1 MTIRL
6 NLEPFCNAPNGSQVR
21 LVWRSEGR
29 GDPERHVLQ
38 TLEPKVQFI
47 EIPSEAPNSYDG
59 QLFRIIWQ
67 LELWHQKQLLETRA
81 LRIGLNTPDPYVM
94 NGLKRNPFA
103 LEIGAVPRHLWLDR
117 GSSIAPP
124 ANSKTLWQFLGVKG
138 AGKSSQLQHWREQ
151 TGGVYHYCDPTWRSR
166 LTPPP
171 VANIAYWDEADRI
184 APTILQNALVRA
196 ARVGA
201 TIVVGT
207 HRDLSAEA
215 LRAGMTNV
223 ATIRL
228 AGISRSQLLAWA
240 AQRIQTSSLPDGTTY
255 VISEEDADTMLG
267 QSPDSWR
274 ELASLLHS
282 HCASWVTA
290 QTG

>member
-38 TLEPKVQFI
+38 TLEPGVHAI
-47 EIPSEAPNSYDG
+47 EIPNDAPLSYDG

-67 LELWHQKQLLETRA
+67 LELWHQEQLLDTRA
-81 LRIGLNTPDPYVM
+81 LRIGLNTPDPYVLQ
-94 NGLKRNPFA
+94 GLKRNPFA
-103 LEIGAVPRHLWLDR
+103 LEIGAVPAHLWLDR
-117 GSSIAPP
+117 SSNIAPL

-138 AGKSSQLQHWREQ
+138 AGKSSQLQHW
-151 TGGVYHYCDPTWRSR
+151 CDPTWHSR

-171 VANIAYWDEADRI
+171 VASIAYWDEADRI
-184 APTILQNALVRA
+184 APVMLYNALTRA
-196 ARVGA
+196 ARFGS

-215 LRAGMTNV
+215 LRSGITNV
-223 ATIRL
+223 VTIRL
-228 AGISRSQLLAWA
+228 VGISRSQLLEWA
-240 AQRIQTSSLPDGTTY
+240 AQRIQASSLPDGTAYT
-255 VISEEDADTMLG
+255 ISEDDADTMLE

-282 HCASWVTA
+282 HCASWMTA
-290 QTG
+290 HTG